1 MVDGNRWAEFSSR
14 SAESAGNT
22 EGPGGWPGWAAC
34 LSASRRRI
42 YSPKQILFREG
53 EAADTVFA
61 LRRGLVKLVAYSPD
75 GRMRIVRLHG
85 TGALLGLGGL
95 LNPTHEYTGVAV
107 DKVEADCL
115 SLAAVA
121 RLRKDDP
128 ELYCRLLETW
138 YVYLRSADFW
148 ITDFSTGSIRAR
160 VARLVNFL
168 ATLQRDGSSGRVELL
183 TCEEMAGVLG
193 VTVESVSR
201 TLAEFKRRKLLK
213 AVRPNPTKL
222 YERDARGLLLAAR
235 E

>member
-1 MVDGNRWAEFSSR
+1 MSDGNAPAFPGRCAEN
-14 SAESAGNT
+14 AWNP
-22 EGPGGWPGWAAC
+22 EGPGLWPGWEVC
-34 LSASRRRI
+34 LSASKRRA
-42 YSPKQILFREG
+42 YLPKQILFREG
-53 EAADTVFA
+53 EPADTVFA

-85 TGALLGLGGL
+85 PGSLLGLGGL
-95 LNPTHEYTGVAV
+95 LNPSHEHTAVAV

-115 SLAAVA
+115 SLPCVA

-128 ELYCRLLETW
+128 ELYCRLQEIW
-138 YVYLRSADFW
+138 YAHLRSADLW

-168 ATLQRDGSSGRVELL
+168 ATLQRDAASGRVELL
-183 TCEEMAGVLG
+183 TCEEMAGILG

-201 TLAEFKRRKLLK
+201 TLAEFKRKRLLK
-213 AVRPNPTKL
+213 AVRPHSRKL
-222 YERDARGLLLAAR
+222 YERDARGLQRAAM